1 MNRGAPTIRV
11 NGESRP
17 LEAETLEA
25 LLRELGLNPT
35 RKGLAIALNGAVA
48 PRRDWPDTALKPDD
62 EIEIV
67 RPARGG

>member
-1 MNRGAPTIRV
+1 MSASIRI
-11 NGESRP
+11 NGESRTTS
-17 LEAETLEA
+17 AETLEA
-25 LLRELGLNPT
+25 LLHELGLDPA

-48 PRRDWPDTALKPDD
+48 PRRRWTEIALQPND

>member
-1 MNRGAPTIRV
+1 MSETIRV

-17 LEAETLEA
+17 LAAETLEA
-25 LLRELGLNPT
+25 LLRELGLDPA

-48 PRRDWPDTALKPDD
+48 PRGRWSEIALQPND